1 MEMTVKGL
9 ADLVGISVRTLHY
22 YDSINLLNPTS
33 ISESGYRLYSEGDLD
48 KLQQIL
54 FFRELDFP
62 LKKIKTMLDNPSFDQ
77 QAALKMHKK
86 MLIEKRNGIDQMI
99 QTIDQTLLHLK
110 GELSMTNEEKFKGFD
125 FNKTKYDKE
134 AREKW
139 GEKIV
144 DKANNRINSWSV
156 KEKNAKSEAMNQI
169 FKKFS
174 ELRTQSPGSK
184 EVQANVQKWYNYLNS
199 NIDYNYTLEVFK
211 SLGGMYVTD
220 ARFTKNID
228 QFGKGTAQ
236 LIKEAIDIYV
246 ENCQ

>member
-99 QTIDQTLLHLK
+99 QTIDQTL
-110 GELSMTNEEKFKGFD
+110 
-125 FNKTKYDKE
+125 
-134 AREKW
+134 
-139 GEKIV
+139 
-144 DKANNRINSWSV
+144 
-156 KEKNAKSEAMNQI
+156 
-169 FKKFS
+169 
-174 ELRTQSPGSK
+174 
-184 EVQANVQKWYNYLNS
+184 
-199 NIDYNYTLEVFK
+199 
-211 SLGGMYVTD
+211 SL
-220 ARFTKNID
+220 IH
-228 QFGKGTAQ
+228 
-236 LIKEAIDIYV
+236 I
-246 ENCQ
+246 